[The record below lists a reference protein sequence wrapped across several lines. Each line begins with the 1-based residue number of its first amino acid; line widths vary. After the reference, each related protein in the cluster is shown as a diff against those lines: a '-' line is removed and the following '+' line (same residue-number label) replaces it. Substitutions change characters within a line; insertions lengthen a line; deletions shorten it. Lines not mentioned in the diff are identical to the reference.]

1 MDKKEQITT
10 NIMQL
15 AETLNARYGNII
27 PKEKVGEAIE
37 RFSGS
42 EEDYDIIMSK
52 VSQLAMNYVVNYQK
66 NQVLTNDLPKEE
78 GRDSQTFAG
87 IRNVYL

>member
-42 EEDYDIIMSK
+42 EEDYDILRFVNNK
-52 VSQLAMNYVVNYQK
+52 FLWYYRHTEKTRNYQFFEIL
-66 NQVLTNDLPKEE
+66 VTMCLF
-78 GRDSQTFAG
+78 S
-87 IRNVYL
+87 I

>member
-27 PKEKVGEAIE
+27 PKEKVGEAIG

-52 VSQLAMNYVVNYQK
+52 VS
-66 NQVLTNDLPKEE
+66 
-78 GRDSQTFAG
+78 
-87 IRNVYL
+87 